1 MSNEH
6 FYEKHDEGSLKNS
19 AEAEAGSNKAT
30 VTKPATVAVEDVQ
43 AQNLR
48 CAQRLSLKG
57 KVFLGGCAAA
67 LVLLLA
73 LAVTVLMPGQPAA
86 ILVDGQ
92 QVAVLKNQAQAETVI
107 ADYLAEQSKLVGN
120 EVFFAENVQVAEQAR
135 DDSEVLSR
143 GNAEA
148 VLAMTTRLK
157 TNGAV
162 IRVEG
167 SQLLSVASVEI
178 ATEALDNLKKTY
190 LPEDDTM
197 QVLEVKF
204 KQEVEVAP
212 KEVFVSDLLNL

>member
-92 QVAVLKNQAQAETVI
+92 QVAVLKTRRRQKRVLLI
-107 ADYLAEQSKLVGN
+107 IWPSRVSLLVMR
-120 EVFFAENVQVAEQAR
+120 FFFLRMYRWRNR
-135 DDSEVLSR
+135 R
-143 GNAEA
+143 
-148 VLAMTTRLK
+148 AMKPR
-157 TNGAV
+157 
-162 IRVEG
+162 
-167 SQLLSVASVEI
+167 
-178 ATEALDNLKKTY
+178 
-190 LPEDDTM
+190 
-197 QVLEVKF
+197 F
-204 KQEVEVAP
+204 
-212 KEVFVSDLLNL
+212 